1 MRFDILTLFPA
12 MVHACLSESIPRIA
26 AERGAA
32 EYRVTNFRDYA
43 TGVHQSVDDRPYGGG
58 PGMVLKCEPLFKAVR
73 DVQGQ
78 GPPAHLVLLTPQGRV
93 FNQGVARELA
103 LKPRLLMLCGRY
115 EGFDER
121 IREGFAWDEIS
132 IGDFVLS
139 GGELAAL
146 VIVDA
151 VVRLLPGVLGD
162 DASTLEESF
171 GPAFEG
177 RRLEYPQYTRPSE
190 FEGMKVPEVLLGG
203 HHAEIAKWRH
213 EQALKR
219 TQQRRPDLLQP

>member
-103 LKPRLLMLCGRY
+103 HKPRLLMLCGRY